1 MLEEG
6 VSRYSSSA
14 VEVSVVSAAILAF
27 LADCPVRFCVEL
39 PEFSDATIFVLTA
52 VGGGEQ
58 KMR

>member
-6 VSRYSSSA
+6 VSRYSSIA

-39 PEFSDATIFVLTA
+39 PEFSDATILFLLLLEE
-52 VGGGEQ
+52 GN
-58 KMR
+58 RR